1 MVMPDSGPPGDEH
14 MRHLVYA
21 LAAAGLTFVA
31 GCERADDTPAAV
43 AAEVTAEPAAPT
55 APVIDAAALGI
66 PMDAGSI
73 ADGREIAVTHCS
85 NCHGLDTGDSL
96 RADAPPLRY
105 VLSYYPPE
113 SLAEDFRSGIHVG
126 HEDMPD
132 FVFGDLGMD
141 VLLSYLI
148 SIQAAP
154 PAP

>member
-1 MVMPDSGPPGDEH
+1 
-14 MRHLVYA
+14 MRYLVYA
-21 LAAAGLTFVA
+21 LAAAGFSLIA
-31 GCERADDTPAAV
+31 GCDRADDTPATV
-43 AAEVTAEPAAPT
+43 AAEVTPEPDAPASVAVPT
-55 APVIDAAALGI
+55 GPVIDAAALGI
-66 PMDAGSI
+66 PTDADSI

-85 NCHGLDTGDSL
+85 NCHGLDTGESL

-141 VLLSYLI
+141 VLLSYLV
-148 SIQAAP
+148 SIQEAP